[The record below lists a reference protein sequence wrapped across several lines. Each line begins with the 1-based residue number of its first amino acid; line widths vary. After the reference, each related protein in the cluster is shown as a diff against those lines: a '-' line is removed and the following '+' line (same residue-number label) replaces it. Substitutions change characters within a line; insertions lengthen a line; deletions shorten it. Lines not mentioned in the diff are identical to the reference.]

1 MFDRISAHV
10 KSVAAS
16 SPFLRH
22 VLTLVTG
29 TALAQMV
36 VFFMMMI
43 ITRLY
48 GRETIGE
55 LGTFNSIVAIAVA
68 IAAGRYDM
76 ALMLEKDDRDAKVV
90 AMLALRLIAIN
101 SLVITVLA
109 FPLRDAVAN
118 LYSESVANW
127 MPLAGLT
134 TFFMAGATLFQYWYN
149 RKTDYKTIAKNR
161 VVQQVGT
168 SSGQVIFGWAG
179 VHTLPGLVG
188 GQIVG
193 QAYAFFNLGIR
204 AKDLRTLDVS
214 GARPMRKLARKHW
227 KMPVLN
233 GPNALID
240 AVRINGINLLIG
252 RVSIGDFGE
261 YNIANQVVNVP
272 VMLINSAVSQVFFQK
287 LSTIEPGQ
295 MLPEVKNVIKRAIL
309 IGGTPFALLWL
320 VAPWL
325 LPILFGADFSQS
337 GYFARALIPWMAML
351 LITSPISTMF
361 VVTGTQHWL
370 LIFSILYTIGPL
382 TWLLVS
388 DLDLL
393 GTIYVMG
400 LIMAAFLVAMT
411 IMSLFAARRFDRRAL
426 TGADSL

>member
-1 MFDRISAHV
+1 
-10 KSVAAS
+10 
-16 SPFLRH
+16 
-22 VLTLVTG
+22 
-29 TALAQMV
+29 
-36 VFFMMMI
+36 
-43 ITRLY
+43 
-48 GRETIGE
+48 
-55 LGTFNSIVAIAVA
+55 
-68 IAAGRYDM
+68 
-76 ALMLEKDDRDAKVV
+76 
-90 AMLALRLIAIN
+90 
-101 SLVITVLA
+101 
-109 FPLRDAVAN
+109 
-118 LYSESVANW
+118 
-127 MPLAGLT
+127 
-134 TFFMAGATLFQYWYN
+134 
-149 RKTDYKTIAKNR
+149 
-161 VVQQVGT
+161 
-168 SSGQVIFGWAG
+168 
-179 VHTLPGLVG
+179 
-188 GQIVG
+188 
-193 QAYAFFNLGIR
+193 
-204 AKDLRTLDVS
+204 
-214 GARPMRKLARKHW
+214 MRKLARKHW